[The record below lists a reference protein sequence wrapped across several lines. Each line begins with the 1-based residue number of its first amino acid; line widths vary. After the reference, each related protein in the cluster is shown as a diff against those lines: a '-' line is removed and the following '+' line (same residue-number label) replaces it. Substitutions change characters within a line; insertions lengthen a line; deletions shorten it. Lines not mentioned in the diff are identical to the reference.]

1 MSSKFKLILKG
12 SSFRVIQT
20 IVSIV
25 IGLLMMPFLIS
36 TLGND
41 QYGLWIVI
49 GSIVGTYYLLDL
61 GFNQAVTRYVSQFI
75 HQNDPAAANRII
87 NTAIV
92 VYSLLGVVVLIASII
107 AAFYGAESLMKNS
120 ENLTLAQII
129 LIVSGLSLAFEFPS
143 KAFTGIISAYMRYDF
158 ISIVRF
164 SKSILDAILIYVF
177 LSNGYGLVAMSII
190 MFVTGLIGTSIY
202 VWFTTSIFKELQFS
216 WRLIELPV
224 LREIFSFSK
233 WVFFLDMNNMIR
245 SKMDIWFISFYLS
258 TGVLTVYY
266 VAVRLIDYAIQLLT
280 QATGITGP
288 IFTEYYAKSENKKLI
303 TSFKFFF
310 KINMLLASV
319 VVIGFYLVSESFIG
333 IWMGDDF
340 DIKSAYVCLLILSFG
355 RLVTYMNNP
364 VTSLLMT
371 LKKHKIC
378 AYLSVVEMAVSALL
392 CWILIPQY
400 GLIGAG
406 IAISAPYVIQAVIL
420 PLYAAQNIQMKM
432 YPVVIR
438 VLVYYAISALIWY
451 VLGKE
456 LIGGAKLGITAIVLA
471 AFAVLF
477 VQVCISFLIW
487 DREERVMVSR
497 YIKQKLGYQLS

>member
-75 HQNDPAAANRII
+75 HQNDPTSANKII

-92 VYSLLGVVVLIASII
+92 IYSLLGLVVLIASIV
-107 AAFYGAESLMKNS
+107 AAFYGAESLMENS

-164 SKSILDAILIYVF
+164 SKSILDAILIYAF

-202 VWFTTSIFKELQFS
+202 AWFTTSIFKELRFA
-216 WRLIELPV
+216 WKLVEFPV
-224 LREIFSFSK
+224 LKEIFSFSK
-233 WVFFLDMNNMIR
+233 WVFFLDMNTMIR

-288 IFTEYYAKSENKKLI
+288 IFTEYYAKSESKKLI
-303 TSFKFFF
+303 ASFKLFF

-319 VVIGFYLVSESFIG
+319 VFIGFYLVSESFIN

-340 DIKSAYVCLLILSFG
+340 DISSAYVCLLILSFG
-355 RLVTYMNNP
+355 RLVAYMNNP

-378 AYLSVVEMAVSALL
+378 AYLSIMEMLVSALL
-392 CWILIPQY
+392 CWVLIPLY

-406 IAISAPYVIQAVIL
+406 VAISAPYIIQAVIM
-420 PLYAAQNIQMKM
+420 PLYAARNIQMKM

-438 VLVYYAISALIWY
+438 ITVFYMISACFWY
-451 VLGKE
+451 AVGEE
-456 LIGGAKLGITAIVLA
+456 LFNNVKLDIVTIALS
-471 AFAVLF
+471 AFAIIV
-477 VQVCISFLIW
+477 VQLLISLLIW
-487 DREERVMVSR
+487 DQEERLMISN
-497 YIKQKLGYQLS
+497 YLKHKLKRRLA

>member
-20 IVSIV
+20 VVSII

-36 TLGND
+36 ALGND

-75 HQNDPAAANRII
+75 HQHDYAAANKII
-87 NTAIV
+87 NTSVV
-92 VYSLLGVVVLIASII
+92 VYSLLGIVVLVASVI

-120 ENLTLAQII
+120 ENLNIAQVI
-129 LIVSGLSLAFEFPS
+129 LIVSGLSLACEFPS
-143 KAFTGIISAYMRYDF
+143 KAFTGIIGAYMRYDF

-164 SKSILDAILIYVF
+164 SKSILDAILIYLF
-177 LSNGYGLVAMSII
+177 LSNGYGLITMSII
-190 MFVTGLIGTSIY
+190 MFITGLMSTSIY
-202 VWFTTSIFKELQFS
+202 VWFTTNLFKELQFS
-216 WRLIELPV
+216 LKFVEIPV
-224 LREIFSFSK
+224 LKEIFSFSK
-233 WVFFLDMNNMIR
+233 WVFFLDVNNMIR

-288 IFTEYYAKSENKKLI
+288 IFTEYYAKSESGKLI

-319 VVIGFYLVSESFIG
+319 VLIGFYLVSESFIG
-333 IWMGDDF
+333 IWMGDGF
-340 DIKSAYVCLLILSFG
+340 DIKSAYVCLLILSVG

-371 LKKHKIC
+371 LKKHQIC
-378 AYLSVVEMAVSALL
+378 AYLSILEMAVSAVL
-392 CWILIPQY
+392 CWTLIPKY
-400 GLIGAG
+400 GLVGAG
-406 IAISAPYVIQAVIL
+406 IAISAPYIIQAIIL
-420 PLYAAQNIQMKM
+420 PLYAARKIQMAM
-432 YPVVIR
+432 YSIVIR
-438 VLVYYAISALIWY
+438 ILIFYIVSAFVWYMAGVQLFFDVKLNIVGIVFSAL
-451 VLGKE
+451 
-456 LIGGAKLGITAIVLA
+456 AI
-471 AFAVLF
+471 LF
-477 VQVCISFLIW
+477 IQVIFSFLIW
-487 DREERVMVSR
+487 DHEERMLIIG
-497 YIKQKLGYQLS
+497 YIKRKFGYRLV